1 MRFPKLKID
10 MALFALF
17 LRFRFKASAYF
28 YGSALGVGSPVAH
41 WAHLGGFLFGMA
53 AAYGLKVSGLEQ
65 KAFDTIESKVG
76 WSADP
81 EIVRAGDALEKA
93 NFDEA
98 ATILVNYLNQKPGAL
113 NALEMLQQVQWR
125 RNGIS
130 YYLQV
135 TIQLCQF
142 NLKAQD
148 SESAWRE
155 FESYSNAGGDKLPA
169 TTWLEIARMLEAQGH
184 LERAATEYERL
195 ADAHAAEKPSILAYI
210 AAGRLYLKKLNRPDE
225 ALKCYEKANSS
236 KVPHL
241 DWQPNIDAGLREA
254 RNATLSTA
262 PLALKS

>member
-17 LRFRFKASAYF
+17 LRFRFKASAYALLPLWLVMEFF

-41 WAHLGGFLFGMA
+41 WAHVGGFLFGMA

-65 KAFDTIESKVG
+65 KAFDT
-76 WSADP
+76 
-81 EIVRAGDALEKA
+81 
-93 NFDEA
+93 
-98 ATILVNYLNQKPGAL
+98 QKPGAL

-184 LERAATEYERL
+184 LERAATEYDRL

>member
-17 LRFRFKASAYF
+17 LRFRFKASAYALLPLWLVMEFF

-41 WAHLGGFLFGMA
+41 WAHVVGFLFGMA

-125 RNGIS
+125 RNDMRH
-130 YYLQV
+130 YLQV
-135 TIQLCQF
+135 TIQLC
-142 NLKAQD
+142 
-148 SESAWRE
+148 
-155 FESYSNAGGDKLPA
+155 
-169 TTWLEIARMLEAQGH
+169 
-184 LERAATEYERL
+184 
-195 ADAHAAEKPSILAYI
+195 
-210 AAGRLYLKKLNRPDE
+210 
-225 ALKCYEKANSS
+225 
-236 KVPHL
+236 
-241 DWQPNIDAGLREA
+241 
-254 RNATLSTA
+254 
-262 PLALKS
+262 